1 MKSWISFSIS
11 CFAILLSLVAIG
23 VALPICGALNF
34 DYYGA
39 IVGVLAFLI
48 TILMG
53 YQIYTVIN
61 VKDELKEMKSL
72 RESLEQKLNEQKD
85 AITAEYKQEFDYTL
99 PLFVALYKH
108 KMSEIVVN
116 SLNVFARTKTGSW
129 ARGFAE
135 QTLVLSIL
143 GMDDSLFNKI
153 ADEVSPRISDEEI
166 VIFYN
171 FIIEKE
177 KSGIF
182 HDADEIRKRL
192 NLLLSKT
199 AASNNGENI

>member
-1 MKSWISFSIS
+1 MKSWISFSIC

-23 VALPICGALNF
+23 AALPICGALDF

-39 IVGVLAFLI
+39 IVGVLALLI
-48 TILMG
+48 TVLMG

-61 VKDELKEMKSL
+61 VKDELKEMKLL
-72 RESLEQKLNEQKD
+72 RDSLEQKLNEQKN

-99 PLFVALYKH
+99 PLFIALSKQN
-108 KMSEIVVN
+108 MAEILVN
-116 SLNVFARTKTGSW
+116 SLNVFSRTKTGSW

-135 QTLVLSIL
+135 HTLVLSIF

-153 ADEVSPRISDEEI
+153 ANEVSPRISDKEI
-166 VIFYN
+166 VTFYN

-177 KSGIF
+177 KAGTF
-182 HDADEIRKRL
+182 HDADGMRKRL
-192 NLLLSKT
+192 NLLLLK
-199 AASNNGENI
+199 ANASNNGENI

>member
-23 VALPICGALNF
+23 VALPVCGALDF

-39 IVGVLAFLI
+39 IVGILAFLI
-48 TILMG
+48 TVLMG

-72 RESLEQKLNEQKD
+72 RDSLEKKLDEQKN
-85 AITAEYKQEFDYTL
+85 AITEEYKQEFNYTL
-99 PLFVALYKH
+99 PLFVALSKQNIA
-108 KMSEIVVN
+108 EIVVN

-129 ARGFAE
+129 AKGFAE
-135 QTLVLSIL
+135 QTLSLSIL
-143 GMDDSLFNKI
+143 EMDDSLFDKI
-153 ADEVSPRISDEEI
+153 ADEVSYRISDKE
-166 VIFYN
+166 VVSFYN

-177 KSGIF
+177 KAGTF
-182 HDADEIRKRL
+182 QGANDLRL
-192 NLLLSKT
+192 RLKLLLSKVN
-199 AASNNGENI
+199 AANNGENI

>member
-1 MKSWISFSIS
+1 
-11 CFAILLSLVAIG
+11 VAIG
-23 VALPICGALNF
+23 VTLPICGTLNF

-48 TILMG
+48 TVLMG

-72 RESLEQKLNEQKD
+72 RDSLEQKLNEQKN

-99 PLFVALYKH
+99 PLFVALSKQN
-108 KMSEIVVN
+108 MAEIVVN

-143 GMDDSLFNKI
+143 GMDESLFNKI
-153 ADEVSPRISDEEI
+153 ADDVSPRISDKEI
-166 VIFYN
+166 VAFYN
-171 FIIEKE
+171 IIIEKE
-177 KSGIF
+177 KAGTF
-182 HDADEIRKRL
+182 HDADDIRKRL
-192 NLLLSKT
+192 NLLLSKAT
-199 AASNNGENI
+199 GLNNGENI